1 TGRREVSALTDA
13 RKTLAYDFFRILRAP
28 PLGALPCIACYMH
41 GVISEEVSLHHISGR
56 TAPGCHKKQ
65 LPLCRWHHQH
75 AAPAEV
81 REKYPWLVPVHADG
95 VVGGKKEFTLL
106 NKSEMELLADAYE
119 MANIMH

>member
-1 TGRREVSALTDA
+1 MLQKSTNSLCRKFRR
-13 RKTLAYDFFRILRAP
+13 FRRATP
-28 PLGALPCIACYMH
+28 
-41 GVISEEVSLHHISGR
+41 
-56 TAPGCHKKQ
+56 
-65 LPLCRWHHQH
+65 RWHHQH

>member
-1 TGRREVSALTDA
+1 KTGSFGPYGCPENLSVRFFPNSAGS
-13 RKTLAYDFFRILRAP
+13 P
-28 PLGALPCIACYMH
+28 N
-41 GVISEEVSLHHISGR
+41 EVSLHHIAGR

-81 REKYPWLVPVHADG
+81 RAKYPWLVPVHADG

>member
-1 TGRREVSALTDA
+1 RTSLFLSVCYRRNA
-13 RKTLAYDFFRILRAP
+13 
-28 PLGALPCIACYMH
+28 H
-41 GVISEEVSLHHISGR
+41 G
-56 TAPGCHKKQ
+56 TP
-65 LPLCRWHHQH
+65 RWHHQH

>member
-1 TGRREVSALTDA
+1 SGGRAADWKTGSFGPYGCPENLSVRFFPNSAGS
-13 RKTLAYDFFRILRAP
+13 P
-28 PLGALPCIACYMH
+28 
-41 GVISEEVSLHHISGR
+41 
-56 TAPGCHKKQ
+56 KKQ

-81 REKYPWLVPVHADG
+81 RAKYPWLVPVHADG

>member
-1 TGRREVSALTDA
+1 
-13 RKTLAYDFFRILRAP
+13 
-28 PLGALPCIACYMH
+28 MH

-106 NKSEMELLADAYE
+106 NKSEMALLADAYE

>member
-1 TGRREVSALTDA
+1 KGDDKFITTDY
-13 RKTLAYDFFRILRAP
+13 LQQ
-28 PLGALPCIACYMH
+28 C
-41 GVISEEVSLHHISGR
+41 
-56 TAPGCHKKQ
+56 
-65 LPLCRWHHQH
+65 
-75 AAPAEV
+75 

>member
-1 TGRREVSALTDA
+1 LAL
-13 RKTLAYDFFRILRAP
+13 R
-28 PLGALPCIACYMH
+28 PL
-41 GVISEEVSLHHISGR
+41 
-56 TAPGCHKKQ
+56 
-65 LPLCRWHHQH
+65 
-75 AAPAEV
+75 

>member
-1 TGRREVSALTDA
+1 LSPTMTTEVAVNAVPINFNINNELTLLAWFFASLAL
-13 RKTLAYDFFRILRAP
+13 K
-28 PLGALPCIACYMH
+28 PL
-41 GVISEEVSLHHISGR
+41 
-56 TAPGCHKKQ
+56 
-65 LPLCRWHHQH
+65 
-75 AAPAEV
+75 

>member
-1 TGRREVSALTDA
+1 KTGSFGPYGCPENLSVRFFPNSAGS
-13 RKTLAYDFFRILRAP
+13 P
-28 PLGALPCIACYMH
+28 
-41 GVISEEVSLHHISGR
+41 
-56 TAPGCHKKQ
+56 
-65 LPLCRWHHQH
+65 RWHHQH

>member
-1 TGRREVSALTDA
+1 TGSFGPYGCPENLSVRFFPNSAGS
-13 RKTLAYDFFRILRAP
+13 P
-28 PLGALPCIACYMH
+28 
-41 GVISEEVSLHHISGR
+41 
-56 TAPGCHKKQ
+56 HKKQ

-81 REKYPWLVPVHADG
+81 RAKYPWLVPVHADG